1 MLARSAFCMK
11 NCMSVLDNNSAR
23 SAFCMKKGIPLS
35 CSFVSGSSSQ
45 MKNLAK
51 TVNDHQLGVI
61 VCTHADVHV
70 HVDGFEKYRSTSRAL
85 LQQSVIFLL
94 KVIYLNEK

>member
-1 MLARSAFCMK
+1 MK
-11 NCMSVLDNNSAR
+11 NCMSVLDNSSVR
-23 SAFCMKKGIPLS
+23 SAFCKKKGIPLS
-35 CSFVSGSSSQ
+35 CSFISGSSSQ

-61 VCTHADVHV
+61 VCTCADVQV
-70 HVDGFEKYRSTSRAL
+70 HVDGFEKYRPTSRAL

-94 KVIYLNEK
+94 KVISK